1 MRVQYLLPFLSL
13 IGAIFGSCQS
23 NKTAVPGE
31 ATITKAAPAELE
43 KSLLWEITGNGL
55 TKASYLYGT
64 IHIID
69 AEDYFLPEG
78 TLSAM
83 DQSENVFFEI
93 DMSEMNDVS
102 KMMPLLQKAFMS
114 DGMTLKDLLTEEDYT
129 LVNDHFKEMGLPL
142 FFLEKIKPMFLTVFA
157 SGDMSP
163 GDLQNGELKSYEMEF
178 AEMAE
183 NSGKTIGG
191 LETIDYQISIFD
203 SIPYT
208 EQAKMLIESIKST
221 DTGDDQMKELVDLYK
236 AQDVAGLYKA
246 MQGDENI
253 TEYED
258 VLLFQR
264 NANWIPIMAA
274 AMTDKVSFFAV
285 GAGHLGGEKGV
296 INLLR
301 EEGYTVKA
309 FRG

>member
-23 NKTAVPGE
+23 NKTAVPAE
-31 ATITKAAPAELE
+31 ETITKASPAELE

-83 DQSENVFFEI
+83 DQSEHVFFEI

-129 LVNDHFKEMGLPL
+129 LVNNHFKEMGLPL